1 MNALDFF
8 RMDNKVAIVTG
19 GNRGLGRQMA
29 QALAEAGGEVA
40 VICRNAD
47 SAQTAASEI
56 AESTGQT
63 CRGYAC
69 DVTVPEQVETTVAQI
84 VSDFGKINA
93 LVNNAGLN
101 IRGPIQDLSLEEF
114 KQVQDINVTGPWLMC
129 RAVFPHLKA
138 QGGGRVVNL
147 GSTLSIISMPDRTP
161 YATSKGAILQM
172 TRTLALEWA
181 PYNITVNAMMPG
193 PFATEMNLPIMDDP
207 EAYKNFIAKIPLG
220 RWGNIE
226 EIGPLALFLC
236 SDASSF
242 VTGAGITIDGG
253 WTAY

>member
-8 RMDNKVAIVTG
+8 RMNNKVTIMTG

-29 QALAEAGGEVA
+29 QALAEAGGNVA
-40 VICRNAD
+40 VISRRVDQAE
-47 SAQTAASEI
+47 SAAAEI
-56 AESTGQT
+56 TESTGQT

-69 DVTVPEQVETTVAQI
+69 DVTIPEQVDQLVAQ
-84 VSDFGKINA
+84 VVDDFGRIDA
-93 LVNNAGLN
+93 LVNNAGVN
-101 IRGPIQDLSLEEF
+101 IRGSIDELSVEEF
-114 KQVQDINVTGPWLMC
+114 TQVQAINVTGPWLMC
-129 RAVFPHLKA
+129 RAVFPHMKA

-161 YATSKGAILQM
+161 YASSKGAILQM

-181 PYNITVNAMMPG
+181 PYNITVNAMLPG
-193 PFATEMNLPIMDDP
+193 PFATEMNLSIMDDP
-207 EAYKNFIAKIPLG
+207 DAYKNFIAKIPLG
-220 RWGNIE
+220 RWGNID
-226 EIGPLALFLC
+226 EIGPLAVFLC

>member
-8 RMDNKVAIVTG
+8 RMDNKVTLLTG

-40 VICRNAD
+40 IISRNAD
-47 SAQTAASEI
+47 QAQAAAAEI
-56 AESTGQT
+56 TDATGQT

-69 DVTVPEQVETTVAQI
+69 DVTIPEQVDGVVSQVA
-84 VSDFGKINA
+84 SDFGQIDA
-93 LVNNAGLN
+93 LVNNAGVN
-101 IRGPIQDLSLEEF
+101 IRGPIQELTVEEF
-114 KQVQDINVTGPWLMC
+114 TQVQAINVTGPWLMC

-161 YATSKGAILQM
+161 YASSKGAVLQM

-193 PFATEMNLPIMDDP
+193 PFATEMNLSIKDDP
-207 EAYKNFIAKIPLG
+207 EAYKNFIAKIPMG

-226 EIGPLALFLC
+226 EIGPLAVFLC

>member
-8 RMDNKVAIVTG
+8 RMDNKVTIVTG

-40 VICRNAD
+40 ILCRNVD
-47 SAQTAASEI
+47 SARTAASEI
-56 AESTGQT
+56 TESTGQT

-69 DVTVPEQVETTVAQI
+69 DVTIPEQVETVVAQI
-84 VSDFGKINA
+84 VADFGKINA

-207 EAYKNFIAKIPLG
+207 EAYKIFIAKIPLG